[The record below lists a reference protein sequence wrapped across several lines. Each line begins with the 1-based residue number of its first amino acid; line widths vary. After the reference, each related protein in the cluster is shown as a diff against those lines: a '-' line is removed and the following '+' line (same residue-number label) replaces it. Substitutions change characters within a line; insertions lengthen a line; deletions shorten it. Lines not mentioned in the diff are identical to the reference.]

1 MRQSEALVIGW
12 PLLNLKEKIFSIIL
26 GPDSDSETT
35 PTFSRVMDSL
45 PWRFFRKIAMM
56 QIIIT
61 AVVIIST
68 AWMARYYLKT
78 YITTQA
84 DLQLKESLNLIRASI
99 KNKSFSPLEWC
110 NSSFKL
116 HWNTRY
122 TIINAQGKALC
133 DNYQK
138 AELLD
143 NQLKFK
149 EVGDALRMGFG
160 RHIRYDRVTGTNL
173 IYGAVS
179 LETEINDLKQR
190 FIIRQT
196 VSLDNLDKA
205 MRELDWA
212 ILIFLL
218 PLLVITSLGSLWGSL
233 QVSSPL
239 RSILKKVDQ
248 MKRVTS
254 QESLEPGSETNDEW
268 GLVEKTLDR
277 AQEGLEKYIEQ
288 LYKEN
293 EKMGTVMGSITDSI
307 LAIGLKEEI
316 LFANQQFKKN
326 FLAKEIKRK
335 DIDNF
340 KIWEVTRDLELQ
352 SLFNDC
358 LITGEPVKRRNMELQ
373 VKGGKRLSYFDI
385 KVNPLFTQKQ
395 DVFGAVGVFHDVTER
410 KLAEQMR
417 EDFVANVSH
426 EIRTPLTA
434 IKGFAQII
442 RETPPEQQE
451 SVKPFLSKLETNADR
466 LTNLFNDILDLS
478 VIESKHKVNKE
489 TISPEDLTEAVL
501 INVRQSYPTK
511 GITSQLSS
519 DLSQIWGNPVFIE
532 QVVTNLVENAFKYT
546 PENGSVSVEW
556 YKSDSGKWDILKVSD
571 NGIGI
576 PKAHHERLFERF
588 YRVDSGRSREAGGTG
603 LGLAIV
609 KHIVNIHNGRI
620 SLESREGEGTSF
632 IVRIPAHY

>member
-1 MRQSEALVIGW
+1 
-12 PLLNLKEKIFSIIL
+12 
-26 GPDSDSETT
+26 
-35 PTFSRVMDSL
+35 
-45 PWRFFRKIAMM
+45 
-56 QIIIT
+56 
-61 AVVIIST
+61 
-68 AWMARYYLKT
+68 
-78 YITTQA
+78 
-84 DLQLKESLNLIRASI
+84 
-99 KNKSFSPLEWC
+99 
-110 NSSFKL
+110 
-116 HWNTRY
+116 
-122 TIINAQGKALC
+122 
-133 DNYQK
+133 
-138 AELLD
+138 
-143 NQLKFK
+143 
-149 EVGDALRMGFG
+149 
-160 RHIRYDRVTGTNL
+160 
-173 IYGAVS
+173 
-179 LETEINDLKQR
+179 
-190 FIIRQT
+190 
-196 VSLDNLDKA
+196 
-205 MRELDWA
+205 
-212 ILIFLL
+212 
-218 PLLVITSLGSLWGSL
+218 
-233 QVSSPL
+233 
-239 RSILKKVDQ
+239 
-248 MKRVTS
+248 
-254 QESLEPGSETNDEW
+254 
-268 GLVEKTLDR
+268 
-277 AQEGLEKYIEQ
+277 
-288 LYKEN
+288 
-293 EKMGTVMGSITDSI
+293 
-307 LAIGLKEEI
+307 
-316 LFANQQFKKN
+316 
-326 FLAKEIKRK
+326 
-335 DIDNF
+335 
-340 KIWEVTRDLELQ
+340 
-352 SLFNDC
+352 

-442 RETPPEQQE
+442 RDTPPEQQE

-501 INVRQSYPTK
+501 INVRQSYPKK

-519 DLSQIWGNPVFIE
+519 NISQIWGNPVFIE

-546 PENGSVSVEW
+546 PKNGSVSVEW

-620 SLESREGEGTSF
+620 SLESKEGEGTSF